1 MRFSKLAL
9 FLILAF
15 GLVVAA
21 CGQLPRPFKS
31 DPGDG
36 AESPLIALQDTVG
49 IVVVPVFGA
58 PPGVAGPLADIMA
71 AELRRANVP
80 ATTGSAVKDAH
91 LLEGEANFAP
101 KDSGEGIVTIDW
113 TLTDGKGAVVEKLT
127 TRRVVASD
135 AWQAGSRVGL
145 NALAA
150 DAVPRI
156 AKLLQI
162 ELPSVAE
169 ARRPTIGV
177 VAVDGAPGDGN
188 EALKNAFT
196 AVLKNAGLPVAPDPK
211 LAAIQVFGKV
221 DVTELK
227 EGRDKLVI
235 DWTLRKP
242 DGSEI
247 GSMKQSNTVE
257 SGRAT
262 ARWGPLAYDV
272 TFAMI
277 DSIADIL
284 QTIERA
290 DDIRLG
296 R

>member
-1 MRFSKLAL
+1 M
-9 FLILAF
+9 
-15 GLVVAA
+15 
-21 CGQLPRPFKS
+21 
-31 DPGDG
+31 
-36 AESPLIALQDTVG
+36 
-49 IVVVPVFGA
+49 
-58 PPGVAGPLADIMA
+58 
-71 AELRRANVP
+71 
-80 ATTGSAVKDAH
+80 
-91 LLEGEANFAP
+91 
-101 KDSGEGIVTIDW
+101 
-113 TLTDGKGAVVEKLT
+113 
-127 TRRVVASD
+127 
-135 AWQAGSRVGL
+135 
-145 NALAA
+145 
-150 DAVPRI
+150 
-156 AKLLQI
+156 
-162 ELPSVAE
+162 
-169 ARRPTIGV
+169 
-177 VAVDGAPGDGN
+177 
-188 EALKNAFT
+188 
-196 AVLKNAGLPVAPDPK
+196 LKNAGLPVAPDPK